1 MKADL
6 SDIDLASLAAILRS
20 GEPFALLDANYY
32 QSDISHLFIEPETIL
47 SIDSDGDARTLMA
60 ELEQGLDAGLYA
72 AGYLGYEAAHQFDP
86 HLPAALAP
94 TPQTVGFGLF
104 RQHIMLTGTQTE
116 ELMQRVASGHD
127 YRLLMDGQSRDFDSY
142 LSDLERLQGHI
153 KAGDT
158 YQTNY
163 TFRLTGQM
171 QGDPFAL
178 YDALRAE
185 QPVSFGAMLA
195 FPNMPMMLSRS
206 PELFF
211 RKTGDQIVTMP
222 MKGTAPRGDTSDADE
237 AIVAALLA
245 DEKTRSENT
254 IIVDLLR
261 NDFGRVAAVN
271 SVSVEAYLSAERYKS
286 VHQLTSTI
294 SATVKEGL
302 SLFELIAGIFPCG
315 SVTGAPKRRT
325 MQIIQDLEACPRGV
339 YTGSIGY
346 ILPNRDICMNVAI
359 RTLVLDADGAVE
371 MGVGGGIVHE
381 SDGAAEYTECHD
393 KARFLRR
400 VAHRSGADKKAG
412 VA

>member
-1 MKADL
+1 MKTDL
-6 SDIDLASLAAILRS
+6 SDNDLASLGAILRS
-20 GEPFALLDANYY
+20 GAPFALLDANYY
-32 QSDISHLFIEPETIL
+32 ESDVSYLFIEPEKVL
-47 SIDSDGDARTLMA
+47 SINSDGDARALMA

-72 AGYLGYEAAHQFDP
+72 AGYLGYESAHQFDP
-86 HLPAALAP
+86 HLPAPTAP
-94 TPQTVGFGLF
+94 TMRTVGFGLF
-104 RQHIMLTGTQTE
+104 RRYVTLTRTQTE
-116 ELMQRVASGHD
+116 RLMQLVADGHD
-127 YRLLMDGQSRDFDSY
+127 YRLVIDGQSRDFDSY
-142 LSDLERLQGHI
+142 CNDLKRLQEHI
-153 KAGDT
+153 TAGDT

-163 TFRLTGQM
+163 TFRLTGRM
-171 QGDPFAL
+171 QGDAFAL
-178 YDALRAE
+178 YEALRTE

-195 FPNMPMMLSRS
+195 FPDTPMMLSRS

-211 RKTGDQIVTMP
+211 RKTADQIVTMP
-222 MKGTAPRGDTSDADE
+222 MKGTAPRGETSDEDE

-271 SVSVEAYLSAERYKS
+271 SVSVDAYLSTERYKS

-294 SATVKEGL
+294 SATVKEDL
-302 SLFELIAGIFPCG
+302 SLFDLIAGIFPCG

-325 MQIIQDLEACPRGV
+325 MQIIQDLEAGSRGI

-346 ILPNRDICMNVAI
+346 IMPNRDICMNVAI

-400 VAHRSGADKKAG
+400 VVQRSGADTKAG